1 MRRTAKVDANQPEII
16 AALRE
21 IGAAV
26 AVTSTVGQGFPDICC
41 GWRGRNVLFEIK
53 DGSKSP
59 SRRKLTPDQIK
70 FHAAWKGE
78 IAVITSAAEAV
89 DYLLR
94 G

>member
-1 MRRTAKVDANQPEII
+1 MRRAAKVDANQPEIVS
-16 AALRE
+16 ALRA
-21 IGAAV
+21 IGATV
-26 AVTSTVGQGFPDICC
+26 AVTSTAGQGFPDICC

-53 DGSKSP
+53 DGSKPP
-59 SRRKLTPDQIK
+59 SARKLTPDQIE

>member
-1 MRRTAKVDANQPEII
+1 MRRAARTDDNQAQIVS
-16 AALRE
+16 ALRQL
-21 IGAAV
+21 GATV
-26 AVTSTVGQGFPDICC
+26 VVTSTMGQGFPDICC

-53 DGSKSP
+53 DGSKPP
-59 SRRKLTPDQIK
+59 SRRKLTPDQIE

-78 IAVITSAAEAV
+78 IAVITSATEAV